1 MGMFSRMTDIVQ
13 ANINALLDK
22 AEDPQKMI
30 RLIVQEMEETLVEVR
45 TVAARS
51 LADKKS
57 LQRNIEKFQIK
68 ANDWHNKAQLAME
81 KDREDLARAAL
92 VEKHQAQ
99 QKVDELASQLAV
111 IEEGIS
117 KLQEDTAQLQAK
129 MSEARAKQKSL
140 DVRQQYATVRLQ
152 VKSQHHVEKIDQVMV
167 KFDQYERR
175 IDDLEAQVEAFDLVD
190 SASDLA
196 SQFAQ
201 LEVDEKIEQE
211 LEALKNKAA

>member
-22 AEDPQKMI
+22 AEDPKKMI

-57 LQRNIEKFQIK
+57 LLRNIEKFQAK

-99 QKVDELASQLAV
+99 QKVSECESQLAV
-111 IEEGIS
+111 IEEGLG

-129 MSEARAKQKSL
+129 MSEAKAKQKSL
-140 DVRQQYATVRLQ
+140 EVRQQYASVRMQ
-152 VKSQHHVEKIDQVMV
+152 VKSQQHVEKIDDVMI

-175 IDDLEAQVEAFDLVD
+175 IDDLEAQVEAYDLVN
-190 SASDLA
+190 SGSELA

-211 LEALKNKAA
+211 LQALKQKAA